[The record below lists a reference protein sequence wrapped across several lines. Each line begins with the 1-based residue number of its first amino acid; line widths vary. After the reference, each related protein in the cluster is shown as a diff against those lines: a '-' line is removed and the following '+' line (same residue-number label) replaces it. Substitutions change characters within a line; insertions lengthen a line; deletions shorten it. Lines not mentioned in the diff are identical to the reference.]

1 MADKTLTQDGRWLK
15 ISTPLGEDVVV
26 ADEMEGREEISRL
39 FRFRIGGL
47 TSRLFGPAELLGKP
61 VALSLERYAGV
72 GRRIHGIVT
81 SLRFGASVRDGY
93 QRFEIVLEP
102 VLAVLRHN
110 SDYRIF
116 QQKSAIDIAKVIFAE
131 QGITDYKV
139 SLSGT
144 PPKRTYCVQFGESD
158 LDFLLRIL
166 QEEGIFFF
174 FEHAADKHTLVL
186 ADDATGYGPAGD
198 APLVY
203 SSDETRGPALAQALA
218 FDQRMIDKKAV
229 HRRFDFTAPATPV
242 DGTVSSA
249 LTLASSSSGWEHF
262 EYGQDERVSARQGDR
277 AKQRVDAADARSEEL
292 TGRTT
297 EPSLVP
303 GGQFQVS
310 SSLHGEMK
318 LLTGTALSAAKFAAV
333 WVEHRLIDPSYFT
346 TRPRSEGGPVA
357 SYDNSFAAIPSTRGY
372 RPAHPPAKP
381 LARGPQ
387 TATVV
392 GPAADEVHTDEHG
405 RIRVQ
410 FHWDRV
416 GKKDAESS
424 CFLRVAQGWAGNGW
438 GLQFIPRVGMEVVV
452 HFLEGDPDQP
462 LVTGVLYNGSNK
474 PAFAL
479 PGQMNKSGLRTR
491 STKTGS
497 TETFNELSFD
507 DTKDSEVVLFHA
519 QKDFTRKVENDDS
532 LDVGHDQTRTI
543 KNNRTTTLSEG
554 NDELTITKGNR
565 TETIT
570 TGDETLK
577 IDGGNRSVTL
587 AKGNDDLSLTAGNLT
602 VGLDKGNMSVTLS
615 LGNLAQKATA
625 GSVTIEAGQGIT
637 LKCGQST
644 VEIKP
649 QGVTIKGPMIAVQAT
664 AKAELSGALV
674 DVKGSGMTQINGGL
688 VKIN

>member
-1 MADKTLTQDGRWLK
+1 
-15 ISTPLGEDVVV
+15 
-26 ADEMEGREEISRL
+26 
-39 FRFRIGGL
+39 
-47 TSRLFGPAELLGKP
+47 
-61 VALSLERYAGV
+61 
-72 GRRIHGIVT
+72 
-81 SLRFGASVRDGY
+81 
-93 QRFEIVLEP
+93 
-102 VLAVLRHN
+102 
-110 SDYRIF
+110 
-116 QQKSAIDIAKVIFAE
+116 
-131 QGITDYKV
+131 
-139 SLSGT
+139 
-144 PPKRTYCVQFGESD
+144 
-158 LDFLLRIL
+158 
-166 QEEGIFFF
+166 
-174 FEHAADKHTLVL
+174 
-186 ADDATGYGPAGD
+186 
-198 APLVY
+198 
-203 SSDETRGPALAQALA
+203 
-218 FDQRMIDKKAV
+218 
-229 HRRFDFTAPATPV
+229 
-242 DGTVSSA
+242 
-249 LTLASSSSGWEHF
+249 
-262 EYGQDERVSARQGDR
+262 
-277 AKQRVDAADARSEEL
+277 
-292 TGRTT
+292 
-297 EPSLVP
+297 VP

-310 SSLHGEMK
+310 STLHGDMK
-318 LLTGTALSAAKFAAV
+318 LLAGTALSAAKFAAIS
-333 WVEHRLIDPSYFT
+333 VEHRLVDPSYFN
-346 TRPRSEGGPVA
+346 TRPKSEGGAVA
-357 SYDNSFAAIPSTRGY
+357 GYDNSFAAIPATHGF

-392 GPAADEVHTDEHG
+392 GPTADEVHTDEHG

-462 LVTGVLYNGSNK
+462 LVTGVLYNGANK
-474 PAFAL
+474 PAFPL

-519 QKDFTRKVENDDS
+519 QKDFTREVENDDS
-532 LDVGHDQTRTI
+532 LNVGHDQTRTI
-543 KNNRTTTLSEG
+543 KNNRTTTISEG

-570 TGDETLK
+570 KGNETLK
-577 IDGGNRSVTL
+577 IDAGNRDVTL

-602 VGLDKGNMSVTLS
+602 VGLDKGNMSLTLS
-615 LGNLAQKATA
+615 LGNLVQKATA

-644 VEIKP
+644 IEIKP
-649 QGVTIKGPMIAVQAT
+649 QGVTIKGPMVTVQAT
-664 AKAELSGALV
+664 AKAELSGAMV